1 MKKGDI
7 MAVGLKV
14 KFFWYQIG
22 TGDFLHS
29 FFSTIAYNLEDGKWG
44 TRYPILMKELYGGI
58 LKEDHLK
65 VAKDELEKITKELKK
80 TPVSKVIWDIDD
92 LSKTMPWGD
101 NISPDITDLSN
112 YFITSDGEDLI
123 TIIHH
128 AIDKAM
134 ELKSDII
141 IESI

>member
-1 MKKGDI
+1 MKKEGI

-29 FFSTIAYNLEDGKWG
+29 FFSTIAYNFEDGKWG
-44 TRYPILMKELYGGI
+44 TRYPVLMKELYGGI
-58 LKEDHLK
+58 LRADHLK

-80 TPVSKVIWDIDD
+80 TPVSKAIWDIDD

-112 YFITSDGEDLI
+112 YFVTSDGEDLI

>member
-1 MKKGDI
+1 
-7 MAVGLKV
+7 MAVGFKV
-14 KFFWYQIG
+14 SFYWYQVG

-44 TRYPILMKELYGGI
+44 TKYPFLMRELYGGI
-58 LKEDHLK
+58 LKEKHLNN
-65 VAKDELEKITKELKK
+65 VKDELEKIANELKK
-80 TPVSKVIWDIDD
+80 ISVDKAIWDIDD
-92 LSKTMPWGD
+92 LSKPMPWGN

-112 YFITSDGEDLI
+112 YFITSDGDDLI

-128 AIDKAM
+128 AIDKAV
-134 ELKSDII
+134 ELKSDIT

>member
-1 MKKGDI
+1 

-44 TRYPILMKELYGGI
+44 TRYPFLMKELYCGV
-58 LKEDHLK
+58 LKENHLK
-65 VAKDELEKITKELKK
+65 NAKDELEIITNELKK
-80 TPVSKVIWDIDD
+80 LSISKVIWDIDD
-92 LSKTMPWGD
+92 LSKPTPWGD

-112 YFITSDGEDLI
+112 YFVTSDGDDLI
-123 TIIHH
+123 TILHH

>member
-1 MKKGDI
+1 

-29 FFSTIAYNLEDGKWG
+29 FFSTIAYNFEDGKWG
-44 TRYPILMKELYGGI
+44 TRYPVLMKELYGGI
-58 LKEDHLK
+58 LRADHLK

-80 TPVSKVIWDIDD
+80 TPVSKAIWDIDD

-112 YFITSDGEDLI
+112 YFVTSDGEDLI